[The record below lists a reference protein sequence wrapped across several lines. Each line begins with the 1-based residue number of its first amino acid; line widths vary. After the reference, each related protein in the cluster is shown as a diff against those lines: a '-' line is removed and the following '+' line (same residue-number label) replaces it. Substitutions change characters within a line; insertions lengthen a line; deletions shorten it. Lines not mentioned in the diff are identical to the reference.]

1 MDKGVLAL
9 GVGAATWLT
18 AGLIPYDQIGGTQPI
33 GPNPL
38 TPGNNL
44 YSGQLL
50 MASIYLLGGAVT
62 AVLALHAEEDWLKYG
77 GLLFGLVLMANGFA
91 DLVGKGFLPSPFGPS
106 VHRPISSAWRATAST
121 PCRRSS
127 PANQCAA
134 RRSPRARSRSESA
147 LVARPTFR
155 SSFRS
160 EARPWSS
167 TSPSGGRFGW
177 SRRSCSKVSTWPT
190 IRKGGLRQPCNRS
203 VTPARAETTRTSG
216 PVP

>member
-50 MASIYLLGGAVT
+50 MASIYLLGGAIT

-91 DLVGKGFLPSPFGPS
+91 DLMGKGFLPSP
-106 VHRPISSAWRATAST
+106 
-121 PCRRSS
+121 
-127 PANQCAA
+127 
-134 RRSPRARSRSESA
+134 
-147 LVARPTFR
+147 
-155 SSFRS
+155 
-160 EARPWSS
+160 
-167 TSPSGGRFGW
+167 
-177 SRRSCSKVSTWPT
+177 
-190 IRKGGLRQPCNRS
+190 
-203 VTPARAETTRTSG
+203 
-216 PVP
+216 

>member
-62 AVLALHAEEDWLKYG
+62 AVLALRAEEDWLKYG
-77 GLLFGLVLMANGFA
+77 GLLFGLVLVANGFA
-91 DLVGKGFLPSPFGPS
+91 DLIGKGFLPSP
-106 VHRPISSAWRATAST
+106 
-121 PCRRSS
+121 
-127 PANQCAA
+127 
-134 RRSPRARSRSESA
+134 
-147 LVARPTFR
+147 
-155 SSFRS
+155 
-160 EARPWSS
+160 
-167 TSPSGGRFGW
+167 
-177 SRRSCSKVSTWPT
+177 
-190 IRKGGLRQPCNRS
+190 
-203 VTPARAETTRTSG
+203 
-216 PVP
+216 